1 MVRQRGISKT
11 AYHFV
16 DTIPKS
22 LVGPINNG
30 RLIGIIEMG
39 GDNIA
44 DAD

>member
-16 DTIPKS
+16 DAISES
-22 LVGPINNG
+22 LVGPIKNG

-39 GDNIA
+39 GENIA